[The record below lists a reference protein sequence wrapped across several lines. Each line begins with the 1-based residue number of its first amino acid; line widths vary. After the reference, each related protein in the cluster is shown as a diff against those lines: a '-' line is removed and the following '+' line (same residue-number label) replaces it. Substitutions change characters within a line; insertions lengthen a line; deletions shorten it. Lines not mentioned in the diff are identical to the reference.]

1 MHLSLY
7 LGFVL
12 ASTILI
18 LVPGPNVSLIVANS
32 IAYGTRYGLLTV
44 AGTSSAIV
52 LQLALTTLGLAA
64 TLDVLAG
71 WFEWIRWIGVAYLL
85 YIGIRQWIA
94 APVDLTRTRPQPR
107 SFRTIAMRGFL
118 ISLTNPKTLLFY
130 SAFFPQF
137 LSPDAPIVPQV
148 ALLSLTFLGIAAGLD
163 SAWALLAGRVRG
175 VLAIRGRLRNPLTG
189 GVLIGAGVGHGRARN
204 DPGDSG
210 RR

>member
-1 MHLSLY
+1 MHISLY

-12 ASTILI
+12 ASTILMLI
-18 LVPGPNVSLIVANS
+18 PGPNVSLIVANS

-137 LSPDAPIVPQV
+137 LSPDAPIAPQV
-148 ALLSLTFLGIAAGLD
+148 AVLSLTFLGIAAGLD

-175 VLAIRGRLRNPLTG
+175 VLAIRGRLRNRLSG
-189 GVLIGAGVGHGRARN
+189 GFLIGAGVGLALARKE
-204 DPGDSG
+204 
-210 RR
+210 